1 MAMRLFIPLRFKI
14 LVLLL
19 VGITTVVSIITFMM
33 ANLFHA
39 DKSTYIHDL
48 ISVGADQIASET
60 DSLLE
65 NYAER
70 IKLFARVAYDERI
83 TKEEKIGMLMNL
95 FTDFPE
101 VVSVSFHEKDAE
113 TTTVFD
119 DQILKT
125 FGLSKAD
132 LDDYR
137 KDHPLPGGIL
147 ETEGTYIRNSTFSED
162 LPLLTVAT
170 GFSLTGGEQPILL
183 EALVRMNRL
192 IAILGRSAM
201 FESFL
206 LDQDGNLLAHGNL
219 QRVSSHLPVEG
230 IPEEVWR
237 SGRSNIGQTF
247 EYASDG
253 IDMIGWFT
261 RVETGNLI
269 AGVQKPKAA
278 AFLSARDLFNKL
290 LWVSLGLLLSTAVI
304 GLIWSHRMARPL
316 EQLSN
321 ATQEVAKGEFDIQV
335 KTTSRD
341 EIGNLAH
348 SFNKMASELRDREKA
363 LRDAQAALVQSEKMS
378 AFGQLSA
385 GIAHEVKNPLAGILG
400 YTQLS
405 LKKVEKDTPVF
416 SNLKTIEKE
425 TKRCNSIIGNLM
437 KFARQEQAEFSP
449 TEINQVVEDAIGI
462 VAHQLGVNQVRI
474 EKDLTED
481 LPDVMGNANQLQ
493 QVLMNIMINAQQAMD
508 GQPGTV
514 RAATRLPEEG
524 TLEIRIS
531 DTGPGLPEEIQ
542 KRIFEPFFTT
552 KPAGKGTGLGLSV
565 TYGIIKDHGG
575 SIRVESPPGEGATFI
590 VTLPAIERDVPEE
603 KPTETA

>member
-1 MAMRLFIPLRFKI
+1 MRLFIPLRYKI

-19 VGITTVVSIITFMM
+19 VGITAVVSIITFMM

-60 DSLLE
+60 DSLLAS
-65 NYAER
+65 YAER

-83 TKEEKIGMLMNL
+83 TKEEKTGMLMNL

-101 VVSVSFHEKDAE
+101 VVSVSFHEEDAVP
-113 TTTVFD
+113 TTVFD
-119 DQILKT
+119 DQILKS
-125 FGLSKAD
+125 FGLSKED

-137 KDHPLPGGIL
+137 KDHPLPGNIL
-147 ETEGTYIRNSTFSED
+147 ETEGVFIRNSTFLAEM
-162 LPLLTVAT
+162 PLLTIAT
-170 GFSLTGGEQPILL
+170 GFSLTEDDKPILL
-183 EALVRMNRL
+183 EATVRMNRL
-192 IAILGRSAM
+192 TAILGRSAM

-206 LDQDGNLLAHGNL
+206 LDQEGHLLAHGDL
-219 QRVSSHLPVEG
+219 QKISSHLPVEG

-237 SGRSNIGQTF
+237 PGRSNIGQTF
-247 EYASDG
+247 EYTSG
-253 IDMIGWFT
+253 GVDMIGWFT

-290 LWVSLGLLLSTAVI
+290 LWVSLALLLTTAVI
-304 GLIWSHRMARPL
+304 ALIWSHRMIQPL
-316 EQLSN
+316 EKLSR
-321 ATQEVAKGEFDIQV
+321 AAQEVGKGEFNIQV

-341 EIGNLAH
+341 EIGNLSA
-348 SFNKMASELRDREKA
+348 SFNKMAFELRDREKA
-363 LRDAQAALVQSEKMS
+363 LQDAQAALVQSEKMS

-400 YTQLS
+400 YAQLS

-437 KFARQEQAEFSP
+437 KFARQEQTEFSP
-449 TEINQVVEDAIGI
+449 TQINQVVEDAIGI
-462 VAHQLGVNQVRI
+462 VAHQLGVNQIRI
-474 EKDLTED
+474 EKDLAQG

-508 GQPGTV
+508 GQPGSV
-514 RAATRLPEEG
+514 QAATSLSEEN

-531 DTGPGLPEEIQ
+531 DTGPGLPAEIQ
-542 KRIFEPFFTT
+542 ERIFEPFFTT

-565 TYGIIKDHGG
+565 TYGIIKDHEGD
-575 SIRVESPPGEGATFI
+575 IRVESTPGEGATFI
-590 VTLPAIERDVPEE
+590 ITLPVADTV
-603 KPTETA
+603 TS